1 MFYIMSCGYKEI
13 NSTFI
18 HSISLGYA
26 ILTSIFYTKI
36 FVIYLISVPF
46 RNQFFYKL
54 IADKLY
60 TYVYTRVYNNLNR
73 LLSLF
78 FLSIIIIILL
88 KQ

>member
-54 IADKLY
+54 IA
-60 TYVYTRVYNNLNR
+60 NR
-73 LLSLF
+73 LL
-78 FLSIIIIILL
+78 INCILMFIHVCITI
-88 KQ
+88 